1 MGYMHLSLQEIHTAI
16 IDKKVTPIQLVEEAL
31 ELAKK
36 DTNNSFEYICENEA
50 LQRVKKLDPK
60 LSSNLL
66 YGIPVVIKDNYSTKD
81 IPTTASSNILNGYV
95 PIFSA
100 EVVTRLEKAG
110 AIVIGK
116 TTMDELG
123 MGGTGTAGHLGTT
136 YNPWD
141 KSKTHI
147 IGGSSC
153 GSAAAVAAGIVP
165 FAIGSDT
172 GDSVRKPAS
181 YGALVGM
188 KPTWGRIS
196 RFGLFPF
203 AASLDHVAYF
213 TRNVAD
219 SASLLNVL
227 AGRDE
232 KDYSSSLKPVED
244 YSSGLNVDIK
254 GKKIAVIKLIV
265 ESTTNQKIVDAFNKT
280 VAQLKEKGAIVDYVS
295 IDEKILEA
303 IYPTYI
309 IISSAEANSNNA
321 NLDGINF
328 GAREDGKTY
337 EEIVVNTRTKGFSKL
352 IKKRF
357 IIGGYSLLK
366 ENREELFIRAL
377 KCRRLIV
384 NAFNN
389 VLKEYDVIMCPAAPT
404 VAPLISQAHGAFNS
418 TTIIADNYMAFANMA
433 GLPSITLPLGFDESL
448 PFGIN
453 LTAKAFDESNL
464 FGIAQRVE
472 DITGLKNLVAK
483 EDK

>member
-1 MGYMHLSLQEIHTAI
+1 MHLSLQEIHTAI